1 MTSRRALII
10 ASLGVPAL
18 LRSGAAART
27 YSWAEIERIIATG
40 DVKGKLTRADL
51 PTPALILELDAFE
64 SNVAKMAAF
73 VKAQGRALRPHAKTH
88 KCPQIARLLMEKGAV
103 GACAAKISEAEALAE
118 GGVSGLLIT
127 SAMVGRHR
135 MERALRLASRRPET
149 IFCVDDAQNATDM
162 DAAARQAKLRLN
174 VAIDLLVSRR
184 TGITPG
190 EPALVLAQH
199 ISKLRNLRLAGLQA
213 YAGHASHTNGFEN
226 RRRVS
231 HEAMQQAVSTRRL
244 LEQSGIDCPLV
255 TGGSTGT
262 YNIDTYMDGV
272 DELQPGS
279 YMFMDTDYN
288 RIGGQSGSHYDD
300 FANALFV
307 ITTVISKPSTQ
318 SAIVDGGFKAFAS
331 DRSFTPLMRG
341 ITGVPYSWAGDEHGS
356 LNLSQASREVKLGDR
371 LEFIVPHCDPTV
383 NLYDRIFALRGDQVE
398 AVWRVA
404 ARGMSQ

>member
-1 MTSRRALII
+1 MTSRRALIT
-10 ASLGVPAL
+10 ASLGVPVL
-18 LRSGAAART
+18 LRSRAAART

-64 SNVAKMAAF
+64 RNVAKMAGF
-73 VKAQGRALRPHAKTH
+73 VEAQGRALRPHAKTH

-118 GGVSGLLIT
+118 GGVSGLLVT

-135 MERALRLASRRPET
+135 IDRALRLASRRPET
-149 IFCVDDAQNATDM
+149 IFCVDDAQNATDL

-190 EPALVLAQH
+190 EPALTLAQH

-213 YAGHASHTNGFEN
+213 YAGHASHTQGFEN

-231 HEAMQQAVSTRRL
+231 REAMQPAVSTRRL
-244 LEQSGIDCPLV
+244 LEQSGIECPLV

-262 YNIDTYMDGV
+262 YNIDTFMDGV

-288 RIGGQSGSHYDD
+288 RIGGQSGDHYDD

-307 ITTVISKPSTQ
+307 ITTVISKPGAQT
-318 SAIVDGGFKAFAS
+318 AIVDGGFKAFAT
-331 DRSFTPLMRG
+331 DRNFTPLLRG
-341 ITGVPYSWAGDEHGS
+341 VAGVPYSWAGDEHGS
-356 LNLSQASREVKLGDR
+356 LNLSQASKEVKLGDR